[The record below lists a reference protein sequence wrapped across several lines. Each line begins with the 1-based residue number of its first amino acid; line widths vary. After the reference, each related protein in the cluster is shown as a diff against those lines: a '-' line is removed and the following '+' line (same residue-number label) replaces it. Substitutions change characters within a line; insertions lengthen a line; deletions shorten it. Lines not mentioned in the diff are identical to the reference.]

1 MNAETTASSLAQ
13 AYKSQIVKC
22 ERRRSSQSD
31 VYSICACCLVTVL
44 NGFDIDR

>member
-22 ERRRSSQSD
+22 ND
-31 VYSICACCLVTVL
+31 VGQAEWCLEQL
-44 NGFDIDR
+44 RCNC